1 MVLMRSCLPSRCDS
15 AKWKPQS
22 ASVRV
27 KVHST
32 NKSSPFLLN
41 LGCSFCCRTN
51 TMSPVWVSGCS
62 MAKNVSPDQKW
73 DGDIMHLAS
82 SATNCE
88 AHMVILWITILH
100 TINCSTRALQYLG
113 NCTSQ
118 HTIRYISNI
127 QKICFS
133 VFEHLHASV

>member
-1 MVLMRSCLPSRCDS
+1 
-15 AKWKPQS
+15 
-22 ASVRV
+22 
-27 KVHST
+27 
-32 NKSSPFLLN
+32 
-41 LGCSFCCRTN
+41 
-51 TMSPVWVSGCS
+51 
-62 MAKNVSPDQKW
+62 
-73 DGDIMHLAS
+73 MHLAS

-88 AHMVILWITILH
+88 ARMVILWITILH